1 MIDNYVTGGR
11 GFIGSHLLKKLKG
24 NTKSIPYT
32 QIGLTEECKNFY
44 HLSTYGNM
52 ADHVDAYKMVKANV
66 VDMVRLVARPIEFI
80 IFMSSSSV
88 MLNIQTSYSRTKRAA
103 EEILLALPQQKS
115 CIIRPYSVTG
125 VGEQKQH
132 LIPTLIR
139 SCLSGEEMDFDPSP
153 VHDFVDVEDVV
164 DALISVADTQVRGI
178 LEFGSGIPRSN
189 EEVREMVE
197 TITGKK
203 SNIKSERK
211 FRDYDSS
218 HWYCRIHNANFLPK
232 KKLEQSIVEMVEA
245 YVE

>member
-1 MIDNYVTGGR
+1 MIDNVVTGGR

-24 NTKSIPYT
+24 DTRSIPYT
-32 QIGLTEECKNFY
+32 QISMIEDTKTCY

-52 ADHVDAYKMVKANV
+52 ADHTDHYKMVKANV

-88 MLNIQTSYSRTKRAA
+88 SLSVQTPYSRTKRAA
-103 EEILLALPQQKS
+103 EEILLALPEQKS

-125 VGEQKQH
+125 VGEQQQH

-139 SCLSGEEMDFDPSP
+139 SCLSGEEMDFDPAP

-164 DALISVADTQVRGI
+164 DALISVADTRVRGI

-189 EEVREMVE
+189 QEVLEMVE

-203 SNIKSERK
+203 ANIKNERK
-211 FRDYDSS
+211 FREYDSS

-245 YVE
+245 YAE